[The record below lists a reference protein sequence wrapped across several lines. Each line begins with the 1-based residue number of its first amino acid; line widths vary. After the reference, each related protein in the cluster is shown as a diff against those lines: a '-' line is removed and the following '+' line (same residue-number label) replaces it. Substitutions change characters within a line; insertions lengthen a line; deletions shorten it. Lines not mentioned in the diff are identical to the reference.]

1 MDAKEFFRD
10 KNILKILLLDT
21 GEVSVNIKDNIEQ
34 YVVTPKYEKDKNIN
48 IDELYEELE
57 ELDAKKR
64 F

>member
-34 YVVTPKYEKDKNIN
+34 YVVTPKYEK
-48 IDELYEELE
+48 
-57 ELDAKKR
+57 R
-64 F
+64 